1 MDFRQLQYVLTISQ
15 EHTLKAAAEAL
26 FLSPSALSQHISK
39 LEQSLHTPLFD
50 RTKQGWIPTHAG
62 QIYIDMATRILD
74 IQKKAYV
81 QISDITNNAASF
93 FVVGVTPGR
102 GTQMFSQIYP
112 VFKKQYPGVSVG
124 LVEGTVSEIYQQIEA
139 KKIDIGFISGSLES
153 PEIVTIPQ
161 TTEEILLMVPNSH
174 PLSDLSRTAPKGDYA
189 TVDLKLFA
197 EDEFLLA
204 GEGTTLRT
212 LSDALFAQ
220 AGFTPKITFETLS
233 LQTLNTL
240 AKSGYG
246 ISFHPRFYADKLDNV
261 VYFHTQPSAT
271 WTLQAAHGKGH
282 YITKAEQYM
291 IDLAT
296 EFYLT
301 NGKA

>member
-1 MDFRQLQYVLTISQ
+1 MEFRQLQYVLTISQ
-15 EHTLKAAAEAL
+15 EHSLTAAAEKL

-39 LEQSLHTPLFD
+39 LEQSLHTPLFN

-102 GTQMFSQIYP
+102 GTRMFSQIYP
-112 VFKKQYPGVSVG
+112 AFKKLYPDVSVG
-124 LVEGTVSEIYQQIEA
+124 LVEGTVAKICEQIRSN
-139 KKIDIGFISGSLES
+139 KIDIGFISGSSES
-153 PEIVTIPQ
+153 PDIVTIPQ
-161 TTEEILLMVPNSH
+161 ATEEILLMVPNSH
-174 PLSDLSRTAPKGDYA
+174 PLSALSRTAPEGDYA
-189 TVDLKLFA
+189 TVDLERFA

-204 GEGTTLRT
+204 GEGTTLRA
-212 LSDALFAQ
+212 LSDSLFAQ
-220 AGFTPKITFETLS
+220 AGFTPKIAFETLS

-240 AKSGYG
+240 ARSGYG
-246 ISFHPRFYADKLDNV
+246 LALHPRYYADKVDTA
-261 VYFHTQPSAT
+261 VYFHTRPSAS
-271 WTLQAAHGKGH
+271 WTLAVANRRGH

-296 EFYLT
+296 KFYL
-301 NGKA
+301 NS

>member
-1 MDFRQLQYVLTISQ
+1 MEFRQLQYVLTISQ
-15 EHTLKAAAEAL
+15 EHSLTAAAEKL

-39 LEQSLHTPLFD
+39 LEQSLHTPLFN

-112 VFKKQYPGVSVG
+112 LFKTQYPDVSVG
-124 LVEGTVSEIYQQIEA
+124 LVEGTVAEISQQILSN
-139 KKIDIGFISGSLES
+139 KIDIGFISGSSES
-153 PEIVTIPQ
+153 PDIVTIPQ
-161 TTEEILLMVPNSH
+161 ATEEILLMVPNSH
-174 PLSDLSRTAPKGDYA
+174 PLSALSRTAPEGDYA
-189 TVDLKLFA
+189 TVDLERFA

-212 LSDALFAQ
+212 LSDSLFAQ
-220 AGFTPKITFETLS
+220 AGFTPKIAFETLS

-240 AKSGYG
+240 ARSGYG
-246 ISFHPRFYADKLDNV
+246 LALHPRYYADQVDTA
-261 VYFHTQPSAT
+261 VYFHTRPSAS
-271 WTLQAAHGKGH
+271 WTLAAAHRRGH
-282 YITKAEQYM
+282 YITKAERYM

-296 EFYLT
+296 KFYL
-301 NGKA
+301 NS